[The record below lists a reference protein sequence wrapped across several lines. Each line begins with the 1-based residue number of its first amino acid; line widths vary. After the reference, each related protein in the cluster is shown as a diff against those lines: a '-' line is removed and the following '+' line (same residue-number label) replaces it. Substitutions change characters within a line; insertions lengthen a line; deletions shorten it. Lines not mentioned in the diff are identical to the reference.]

1 MTAPTSGSI
10 LDDPRVLRAM
20 ESYAA
25 ALQRGERPDRDAF
38 LADLPPDVAGVLAGC
53 LDGLELVHAAAPA
66 LSGSDGSLPLPDG
79 AIPAQ
84 PLGDFQLLREIGRG
98 GMGVVYEAIQLSLG
112 RRVALKVLPFA
123 ATMDA
128 KQLQRFKNEAR
139 AAASLHHE
147 HIVPVY
153 GVGCERGVHYYAMQ
167 LIEGRSLA
175 VMIDELRGPAHS
187 AGGGGTENQTTKSFQ
202 PF

>member
-1 MTAPTSGSI
+1 MTAPTSGSV

-20 ESYAA
+20 ESYTS
-25 ALQRGERPDRDAF
+25 ALQRGDRPDRAAF
-38 LADLPPDVAGVLAGC
+38 LADLPDDVAGVLAGC

-66 LSGSDGSLPLPDG
+66 LSGTDGSLPLPDG

-84 PLGDFQLLREIGRG
+84 PLGDFQLLREVGRG

-123 ATMDA
+123 ATMDPR
-128 KQLQRFKNEAR
+128 QLQRFRHEAQ
-139 AAASLHHE
+139 AAAMLHHPNV
-147 HIVPVY
+147 VPVF

-167 LIEGRSLA
+167 MIQGQSLA
-175 VMIDELRGPAHS
+175 AMIDELRGGYFKWRRRNTES
-187 AGGGGTENQTTKSFQ
+187 YRSLGGLWR
-202 PF
+202 

>member
-1 MTAPTSGSI
+1 MTAPPSGSV

-20 ESYAA
+20 ESYTS
-25 ALQRGERPDRDAF
+25 ALQRGERPNRDAF
-38 LADLPPDVAGVLAGC
+38 LADLPSEVARVLAGC

-112 RRVALKVLPFA
+112 RRVGLKVLPFA
-123 ATMDA
+123 AQMEPRH
-128 KQLQRFKNEAR
+128 LQSMRTEDQ
-139 AAASLHHE
+139 AATA
-147 HIVPVY
+147 
-153 GVGCERGVHYYAMQ
+153 
-167 LIEGRSLA
+167 LA
-175 VMIDELRGPAHS
+175 H
-187 AGGGGTENQTTKSFQ
+187 
-202 PF
+202 